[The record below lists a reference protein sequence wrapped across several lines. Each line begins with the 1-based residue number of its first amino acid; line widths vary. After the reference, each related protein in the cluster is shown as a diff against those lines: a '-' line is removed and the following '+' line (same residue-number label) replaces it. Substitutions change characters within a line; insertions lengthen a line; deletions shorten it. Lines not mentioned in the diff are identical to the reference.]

1 MHASTPPN
9 TNEHAP
15 DHAPE
20 TRPEGA
26 MLIEVGYEV
35 CNPVGGIYQVL
46 RSKAAT
52 MVERWHDRYLMLGP
66 WFEAKSSLE
75 LETDEPDG
83 WLAEVADRLAARGV
97 SCRTG
102 RWLIGGRPRTI
113 LLDPNPPPAIV
124 DETRAILETE
134 LGIPTASH
142 EPLVAQV
149 LAFTASVREFFL
161 AAHHVLG
168 PAANDDRGGACVL
181 AHFHEWMSGP
191 LIPLF
196 RRDRLPIATVFTTHA
211 TMVGRYLA
219 GSREGFDPTSATAES
234 IDAER
239 EADRL
244 GIVAQHRIEHACA
257 HGADAFTTVSEVT
270 AEECRL
276 TLGRAPDRALP
287 NGLNIAKYNVGHE
300 FQTLHAVFK
309 EQIEAFTMAH
319 FFPSYSFDLTQ
330 TRYMFTSGRFEPR
343 NKGFD
348 LCLEA
353 MARLNAALKAAESDL
368 TVVFFIITRRPTR
381 SLHPEVLRMR
391 GVLQELREVCT
402 RITADVGDKLYHLA
416 ATRQPVD
423 LDALVEE
430 YWALR
435 LRRTQAALQ
444 TDRLPLLN
452 THVLESEQD
461 DGVLNHL
468 KQLGLSNRPE
478 DPVKIVYSPDFIT
491 PTSPI
496 WAMEYDQFVRGC
508 HLGLFPSTYEPW
520 GYTPPECLALGV
532 PAITTD
538 LSGFGRFAA
547 EHPGEGEG
555 SDWAP
560 FILPRRGRSFHDAAA
575 VLAQK
580 LFEFCALDQRDR
592 ILLRNRVEAR
602 SWDFDW
608 SRLGGAYHEV
618 HDLALERAARRD
630 G

>member
-1 MHASTPPN
+1 MAA
-9 TNEHAP
+9 AP
-15 DHAPE
+15 DHQTLLAHDHAPAPDD
-20 TRPEGA
+20 TV
-26 MLIEVGYEV
+26 LVEVGYEV

-52 MVERWHDRYLMLGP
+52 MVERWHDRYLMVGP

-75 LETDEPDG
+75 IEPDEPDG
-83 WLAEVADRLAARGV
+83 LLAEVSGRLNDRGV
-97 SCRTG
+97 ACRTG

-113 LLDPNPPPAIV
+113 LLDPDPPRVLV
-124 DETRAILETE
+124 DETRHILETE
-134 LGIPTASH
+134 LAVPTASH
-142 EPLVAQV
+142 EALVDQV
-149 LAFTASVREFFL
+149 LAFTASSRLFFQ
-161 AAHHVLG
+161 AACEVLG
-168 PAANDDRGGACVL
+168 PSWSDGPVHERGVRRLL
-181 AHFHEWMSGP
+181 AHLHEWMSGP

-196 RRDRLPIATVFTTHA
+196 ARDRLPIATVFTTHA

-219 GSREGFDPTSATAES
+219 GSQEGFDPTSAAS
-234 IDAER
+234 IDAEA
-239 EADRL
+239 ESARL
-244 GIVAQHRIEHACA
+244 GIVAQHRMEHACA
-257 HGADAFTTVSEVT
+257 HAADAFTTVSEVT

-276 TLGRAPDRALP
+276 TLGRSPDRALP
-287 NGLNIAKYNVGHE
+287 NGLNVAKYNVGHE

-309 EQIEAFTMAH
+309 EQIEAFVMAH
-319 FFPSYSFDLTQ
+319 FFPSYSFDLAN
-330 TRYMFTSGRFEPR
+330 TRYIFTSGRFEPR

-353 MARLNAALKAAESDL
+353 MARLNVALKAAESEL

-423 LDALVEE
+423 LDDLVEE

-444 TDRLPLLN
+444 TETLPLLT
-452 THVLESEQD
+452 THVLESEHD
-461 DGVLNHL
+461 DGVLNHIRH
-468 KQLGLSNRPE
+468 LGLENRPE

-496 WAMEYDQFVRGC
+496 WGMEYDQFVRGC

-538 LSGFGRFAA
+538 LSGFGRYAG
-547 EHPGEGEG
+547 EHPGEGEYSG
-555 SDWAP
+555 WAP
-560 FILPRRGRSFHDAAA
+560 SILPRRGRSFHDAAA
-575 VLAQK
+575 ILAHR
-580 LFEFCALDQRDR
+580 LFEFCALDRRER
-592 ILLRNRVEAR
+592 IALRNAVEAR

-618 HDLALERAARRD
+618 HDLALRRAAGRL